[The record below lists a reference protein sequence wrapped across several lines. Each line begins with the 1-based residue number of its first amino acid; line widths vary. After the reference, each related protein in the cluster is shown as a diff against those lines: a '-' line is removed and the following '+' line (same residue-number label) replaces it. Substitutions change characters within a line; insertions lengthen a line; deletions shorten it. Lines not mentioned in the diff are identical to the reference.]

1 MVFIFIERCMQECEY
16 DVVIVGSGLGGLT
29 AAVLLAQEGKK
40 VCVLEKNNQFGG
52 NLQTFSRQKKVF
64 DTGVHYIGGLAK
76 GQNLYRY
83 FSYLGIMDKLNL
95 APMPEVF
102 DWVRFG
108 DQSVVYPLAQGYT
121 NFVNHLIP
129 FFPEERIAL
138 ERYVSDL
145 QLVCECFPLY
155 NLEKGTKQKNPFSE
169 ISVYTYFEQL
179 TSNNTL
185 RAVLAGTNFLY
196 AGDTDKTPFYVHALT
211 INSYIQSSYR
221 CINGGSQISKQLVR
235 QLRDLGGVALRH
247 QEVVHYYNKN
257 GRIDMVETKEGKQYQ
272 AKVFISNVE
281 PQTTLKQ
288 VGREFF
294 RPVYFDRIQNLPLTV
309 SSFSVH
315 FVLKEGV
322 IPYLPSNMYYHTDK
336 ELLWNLAAYDED
348 QWPTMY
354 MLSMTEGKDTPGF
367 ADTLTCLSVMR
378 FEEVKRWELSKN
390 TVVQK
395 SDRGGGYAKFKAKKV
410 SKILDKLA
418 LDWPDLPCAV
428 LDTYASTP
436 LSYRDYIGT
445 SDGNLYGPQKDI
457 NHEMQSQVSPK
468 TKIPNLYFV
477 GQSVGMHGVLGV
489 TIGAVATCMEI
500 LGGSYLLN
508 KIKKATDV

>member
-1 MVFIFIERCMQECEY
+1 MQRTEY
-16 DVVIVGSGLGGLT
+16 DVVIVGSGLGGLA
-29 AAVLLAQEGKK
+29 AAVLLAKEGKR

-52 NLQTFSRQKKVF
+52 NLQTFSRRKKVF
-64 DTGVHYIGGLAK
+64 DTGVHYIGGLSK

-95 APMPEVF
+95 SAMPEVF

-108 DQSVVYPLAQGYT
+108 DQSKAYPLAQGYT

-129 FFPEERIAL
+129 FFPEERTEI
-138 ERYVSDL
+138 ERYVADL
-145 QLVCECFPLY
+145 QVVCGEFPLY
-155 NLEKGTKQKNPFSE
+155 NLEEGTKHRSPLSE
-169 ISVYTYFEQL
+169 ISVYAYFERL
-179 TSNNTL
+179 TSNSTL
-185 RAVLAGTNFLY
+185 RAVLAGANFLY
-196 AGDTDKTPFYVHALT
+196 AGDTEKTPFYVHALT
-211 INSYIQSSYR
+211 INSYIQSSFR
-221 CINGGSQISKQLVR
+221 CLNGGSQISKQLVR
-235 QLRDLGGVALRH
+235 QLRALGGDAIRH
-247 QEVVHYYNKN
+247 QEVVHYNYAN
-257 GRIDMVETKEGKQYQ
+257 GRINMVETKEGKQYQ
-272 AKVFISNVE
+272 ADVFISNVE

-294 RPVYFDRIQNLPLTV
+294 RPVYFDRIQNLHLTV
-309 SSFSVH
+309 SSFSAH

-322 IPYLPSNMYYHTDK
+322 IPYLPSNTYYHTDK
-336 ELLWNLAAYDED
+336 ALLWNLAAYDED

-378 FEEVKRWELSKN
+378 FEEVKRWKLSKN
-390 TVVQK
+390 TVVQE
-395 SDRGGGYAKFKAKKV
+395 SDRGEGYAKFKAQKV
-410 SKILDKLA
+410 NKMLDKLA
-418 LDWPDLPCAV
+418 VEWPELPRAV

-445 SDGNLYGPQKDI
+445 SDGNLYGPQKDV
-457 NHEMQSQVSPK
+457 NDEMQSRISPK